1 MSKRAAAAVVL
12 PAVLATLLPVRAAA
26 APDPTIAALLSTGS
40 TVLPIAAT
48 TGLWTSGRGAD
59 EGLRFDLGLVFLATG
74 AIAGPS
80 IGQIYGS
87 GGSDA
92 VVTFI
97 LRMLTGTL
105 MTVGTGLW
113 VRSDNTKDAGRALA
127 ILGGIPTVFL
137 AGWDIFGAAE
147 SARESTRRER
157 MVADLGL
164 TPDLLSVLACG
175 PIPCVID
182 LAR

>member
-1 MSKRAAAAVVL
+1 MSPKRALAALLL
-12 PAVLATLLPVRAAA
+12 PAVLTIVPARAWA
-26 APDPTIAALLSTGS
+26 APDPTIAALLSAGS

-48 TGLWTSGRGAD
+48 TGLWTTGRGVD
-59 EGLRFDLGLVFLATG
+59 EGIRFDLGLAFLATG

-80 IGQIYGS
+80 VGQIYGH
-87 GGSDA
+87 GGSDS

-97 LRMLTGTL
+97 LRMLTGSL

-113 VRSDNTKDAGRALA
+113 ARSNNTKDVGRALT
-127 ILGGIPTVFL
+127 ILGGVPTVFL

-147 SARESTRRER
+147 SAREATRRER

-175 PIPCVID
+175 PIPC
-182 LAR
+182 AAP